1 MKNGLVLSGGG
12 ARGFAHL
19 GVLQALEELNIR
31 IDAISGTSAGA
42 VVGAFYFSGHK
53 PEEILKLILSYKMY
67 QWARP
72 TWLKPGFLSM
82 DKIAQLFSQYL
93 PPNFEDLDRPLT
105 VAVTDILQGE
115 SLLINS
121 GPLVSAVCASACIPV
136 LFDTVKF
143 NGKECVD
150 GGVLNNFPVEPF
162 ENPGMNILGVT
173 VNPVIPGVAHVPMK
187 DMTDRNV
194 NLMLRREV
202 NDKKGKCKVFIE
214 PLECGKFGMT
224 DIGAG
229 EKLFKIGYDAAMA
242 VKNEF
247 SALK

>member
-1 MKNGLVLSGGG
+1 MKNALVLSGGG

-19 GVLQALEELNIR
+19 GVLQALDELNIR

-42 VVGAFYFSGHK
+42 VAGAFYFSGRK
-53 PEEILKLILSYKMY
+53 PSEILKLILSYKLY
-67 QWARP
+67 HWARP
-72 TWLKPGFLSM
+72 TWRKPGLLSM

-93 PPNFEDLDRPLT
+93 PQKFEELDRPLT

-121 GPLVSAVCASACIPV
+121 GPLVPAVCASACIPV

-143 NGKECVD
+143 NGKEYVD

-162 ENPGMNILGVT
+162 ENQDMNIIGVT
-173 VNPVIPGVAHVPMK
+173 VNPVLPGLAHVPMK
-187 DMTDRNV
+187 DMADRNV

-202 NDKKGKCKVFIE
+202 NDKKSKCSIFIE
-214 PLECGKFGMT
+214 PQECGKYNMT
-224 DIGAG
+224 DISAG
-229 EKLFKIGYDAAMA
+229 EKLFKIGYDAAMG
-242 VKNEF
+242 VKNEL